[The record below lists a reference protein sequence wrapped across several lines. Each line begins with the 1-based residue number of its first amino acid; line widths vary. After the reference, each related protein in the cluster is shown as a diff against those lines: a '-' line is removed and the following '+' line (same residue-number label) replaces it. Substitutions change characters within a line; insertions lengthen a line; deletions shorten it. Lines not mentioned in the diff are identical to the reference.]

1 MAETGGTLVEVTW
14 AVRLWPRDAWP
25 YLDEVTIC
33 DDKSVTLP
41 FASRMLA
48 EQYLALVPVL
58 ALMQPW
64 GLEAHAGRAKLVMT
78 WPAVEV
84 GEN

>member
-1 MAETGGTLVEVTW
+1 VPGVTW

-25 YLDEVTIC
+25 FLDGASVG
-33 DDKSVTLP
+33 DDGSVTVALP
-41 FASRMLA
+41 SRMLA

-58 ALMQPW
+58 AVMKPW
-64 GLEAHAGRAKLVMT
+64 GMEAHAGRAKLVMVM
-78 WPAVEV
+78 PVAEA

>member
-1 MAETGGTLVEVTW
+1 MMQGIAW
-14 AVRLWPRDAWP
+14 AVKLWPRNEWP
-25 YLDEVTIC
+25 F
-33 DDKSVTLP
+33 LP
-41 FASRMLA
+41 DVELLEDGAALVYIGDRPAA

-58 ALMQPW
+58 AVLQPW

-78 WPAVEV
+78 PARVEV

>member
-1 MAETGGTLVEVTW
+1 MMTW

-25 YLDEVTIC
+25 FLPGEHEATHEVTIC

-48 EQYLALVPVL
+48 EAYLAVL
-58 ALMQPW
+58 PMLAVTDPY
-64 GLEAHAGRAKLVMT
+64 GLEAHAGRAKLVMVM
-78 WPAVEV
+78 PVVEV
-84 GEN
+84 DYN